1 MNEKT
6 IQYQGFH
13 ASEFT
18 RSYLSE
24 RLDEIFDSAP
34 YGANMKAVFTRKGH
48 LFKGVVT
55 IYSSAGRFFAVASGR
70 KVRDVAH
77 RLTGQI
83 RKQLDKWKS
92 SRFENESIKDFSNQT
107 LTQGGNYDDNFV
119 A

>member
-1 MNEKT
+1 MSEKV
-6 IQYQGFH
+6 IQYHGFH

-18 RSYLSE
+18 RAYMSE

-34 YGANMKAVFTRKGH
+34 YGANMKAVFTRKGR
-48 LFKGVVT
+48 LFKGVIT
-55 IYSSAGRFFAVASGR
+55 IYSSAGRFFAAASGR

-77 RLTGQI
+77 RLTSRI

-92 SRFENESIKDFSNQT
+92 SRFENESIKEE
-107 LTQGGNYDDNFV
+107 NYDDNFV